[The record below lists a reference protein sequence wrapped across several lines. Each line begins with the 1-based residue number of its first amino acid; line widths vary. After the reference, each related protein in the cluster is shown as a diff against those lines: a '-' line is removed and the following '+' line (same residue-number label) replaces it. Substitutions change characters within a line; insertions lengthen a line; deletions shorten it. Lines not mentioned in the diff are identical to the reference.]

1 MSKQNGRVLSRVGAR
16 ELTGEEVAAVVGS
29 QCQQRC
35 TLTLCSI
42 DANGKAFDGDVSLGE
57 C

>member
-1 MSKQNGRVLSRVGAR
+1 MSNQSDTRVLSRMGAR
-16 ELTGEEVAAVVGS
+16 ELTQEEAAVVTGA
-29 QCQQRC
+29 QCTKRC

-42 DANGKAFDGDVSLGE
+42 DANGKAFDGDLGE